1 LCDPDFNAWT
11 EEVNVIS
18 RKDVNLRTAG
28 GHVHIGYENPD
39 AQTNI
44 ELIKLMDLFLGV
56 PSILLDTDTERRK
69 MYGKAG
75 CFRFTEFGVEYRV
88 LSNFWTT
95 SLENIKWLFDGIKQ
109 AVEAYNNGM
118 RIDSNSDLAKSI
130 NSCINNQNEDF
141 AIEICEEFNIKLN
154 NILV

>member
-1 LCDPDFNAWT
+1 
-11 EEVNVIS
+11 
-18 RKDVNLRTAG
+18 
-28 GHVHIGYENPD
+28 
-39 AQTNI
+39 
-44 ELIKLMDLFLGV
+44 MDLFLGV

-154 NILV
+154 NVLV